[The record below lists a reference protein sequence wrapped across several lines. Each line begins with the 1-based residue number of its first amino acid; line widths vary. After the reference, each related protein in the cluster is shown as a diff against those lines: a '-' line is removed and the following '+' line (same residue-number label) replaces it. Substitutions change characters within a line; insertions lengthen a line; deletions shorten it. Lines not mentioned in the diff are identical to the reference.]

1 MTAKAGLGGLLGFA
15 IRFSYRRR
23 CEQSGEGDMASK
35 STTLSAI
42 NRGGIAT
49 LADGSCWHI
58 SSSELLKAKG
68 WRIGTEVVIQSNKL
82 TNIETGVQVY
92 VVPIPLSAERLASN

>member
-1 MTAKAGLGGLLGFA
+1 
-15 IRFSYRRR
+15 
-23 CEQSGEGDMASK
+23 MASN
-35 STTLSAI
+35 STTLSAV

-58 SSSELLKAKG
+58 SSSELLKAKS
-68 WRIGTEVVIQSNKL
+68 WRIGAEVVIQSNKL

>member
-1 MTAKAGLGGLLGFA
+1 
-15 IRFSYRRR
+15 
-23 CEQSGEGDMASK
+23 MASK
-35 STTLSAI
+35 RTTLSAI

-58 SSSELLKAKG
+58 SSSELLKAKS
-68 WRIGTEVVIQSNKL
+68 WRIGAEVVIQSNKL
-82 TNIETGVQVY
+82 TNIEPGVQVY

>member
-1 MTAKAGLGGLLGFA
+1 
-15 IRFSYRRR
+15 
-23 CEQSGEGDMASK
+23 MASK
-35 STTLSAI
+35 GTTLGAI

-58 SSSELLKAKG
+58 SSSELLKAKS
-68 WRIGTEVVIQSNKL
+68 WRIGAEVVIQSNTL